1 MRKKGVFSV
10 LLFLLAAVSIVGLA
24 GAMAAREKAL
34 SDAAASA
41 VEGKRLF
48 YAARDIESSFWKSVK
63 IGFSNCA
70 DRKED
75 FEGCVKSDYLADWK
89 GYAESYWLKDA
100 KFSVF
105 AGSLSDGD
113 VSEYKEVRLYNLI
126 NTEMEKVDGDSSEY
140 EPDRWD
146 SPLTMTKVPVTAG
159 KITVYILRA
168 ATTTSTGYNGIFVE
182 IDGSDADTYAL
193 MKSGESYSCMYI
205 PVAGE
210 VIDLGEE
217 YSSLPVC

>member
-75 FEGCVKSDYLADWK
+75 VEGCVKSNYLAYWK

-105 AGSLSDGD
+105 AGSLSDGVV
-113 VSEYKEVRLYNLI
+113 VSKSDA
-126 NTEMEKVDGDSSEY
+126 K
-140 EPDRWD
+140 WD
-146 SPLTMTKVPVTAG
+146 SPLAITKVPIRAG
-159 KITVYILRA
+159 KITVGYLLRA
-168 ATTTSTGYNGIFVE
+168 AITTSTGYNGIFVE

-193 MKSGESYSCMYI
+193 MKSGESYSCMYM
-205 PVAGE
+205 PVAGK

>member
-1 MRKKGVFSV
+1 MGHRGVFSV

-34 SDAAASA
+34 SDGVASA

-70 DRKED
+70 DREVED
-75 FEGCVKSDYLADWK
+75 FESCVKSGYLADWK

-100 KFSVF
+100 TFSVF
-105 AGSLSDGD
+105 AGSLSDGVVV
-113 VSEYKEVRLYNLI
+113 VSKSDA
-126 NTEMEKVDGDSSEY
+126 K
-140 EPDRWD
+140 WD
-146 SPLTMTKVPVTAG
+146 SPLAITRVPIKAG
-159 KITVYILRA
+159 KITAYFLRA
-168 ATTTSTGYNGIFVE
+168 AITTSTGYNGIFVE

-193 MKSGESYSCMYI
+193 MKSGESYSCLYM

>member
-1 MRKKGVFSV
+1 MGHKGVFSV

-34 SDAAASA
+34 SNGVASA
-41 VEGKRLF
+41 VEGKQLF

-63 IGFSNCA
+63 IGFSNCV

-75 FEGCVKSDYLADWK
+75 FEGCVKSNYLAEWK
-89 GYAESYWLKDA
+89 RYAENYWLEDA

-105 AGSLSDGD
+105 ADSLSDGA
-113 VSEYKEVRLYNLI
+113 VSPSAAQWN
-126 NTEMEKVDGDSSEY
+126 SS
-140 EPDRWD
+140 
-146 SPLTMTKVPVTAG
+146 LTITKVPIKAG
-159 KITVYILRA
+159 KITIGYILRA
-168 ATTTSTGYNGIFVE
+168 AITTSTGYRGIFVG

-193 MKSGESYSCMYI
+193 IKSGESYSCVHA
-205 PVAGE
+205 PVAGNVLE
-210 VIDLGEE
+210 LGEE

>member
-1 MRKKGVFSV
+1 MGHRGVFSV
-10 LLFLLAAVSIVGLA
+10 LLFLLAAVSIAGLA

-34 SDAAASA
+34 SDGVASA
-41 VEGKRLF
+41 VEGKRFF

-70 DRKED
+70 DRKVED
-75 FEGCVKSDYLADWK
+75 FESCVKSDYLADWK
-89 GYAESYWLKDA
+89 GYAESYWLEDA
-100 KFSVF
+100 TFSVF
-105 AGSLSDGD
+105 AGSLSDGAVVVAV
-113 VSEYKEVRLYNLI
+113 VSKSDA
-126 NTEMEKVDGDSSEY
+126 K
-140 EPDRWD
+140 WD
-146 SPLTMTKVPVTAG
+146 FPLAITRVPIKAG
-159 KITVYILRA
+159 KITAHILRA
-168 ATTTSTGYNGIFVE
+168 AITTSTGYNGIFVE

-193 MKSGESYSCMYI
+193 MKSGESYSCLYM

>member
-1 MRKKGVFSV
+1 MGHRGVFSV
-10 LLFLLAAVSIVGLA
+10 LLFLLAAVSIAGLA
-24 GAMAAREKAL
+24 GATAAREKAL
-34 SDAAASA
+34 SDGVASA
-41 VEGKRLF
+41 VEGKQLF

-75 FEGCVKSDYLADWK
+75 FESCVKSNYLADWK
-89 GYAESYWLKDA
+89 KYAESYWLEDA

-105 AGSLSDGD
+105 ADSLSGSA
-113 VSEYKEVRLYNLI
+113 VSKSDA
-126 NTEMEKVDGDSSEY
+126 KWDSS
-140 EPDRWD
+140 
-146 SPLTMTKVPVTAG
+146 LTITKVPIKAG

-168 ATTTSTGYNGIFVE
+168 AITTSTGYSGIFVE

-193 MKSGESYSCMYI
+193 MKSGESYSCVHYV
-205 PVAGE
+205 PVAGN
-210 VIDLGEE
+210 VPDLGEE